1 MNELQKL
8 SELNHIMTFLRNM
21 GYEVDNMTID
31 QAITI
36 KRHFQSLLTELDV
49 KHNERNVK
57 NAFD

>member
-36 KRHFQSLLTELDV
+36 KRHFQSLLTELD
-49 KHNERNVK
+49 K
-57 NAFD
+57 AQ